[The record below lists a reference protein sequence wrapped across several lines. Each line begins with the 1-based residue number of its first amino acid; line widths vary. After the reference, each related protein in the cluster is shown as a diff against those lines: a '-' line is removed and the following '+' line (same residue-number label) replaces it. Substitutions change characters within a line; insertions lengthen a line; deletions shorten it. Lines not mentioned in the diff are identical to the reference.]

1 MAVEPSRTP
10 AMKEERG
17 RWRAQLSACVF
28 PSVGAMALD
37 QNLKVENISYNV
49 DVLTELHCSPLY

>member
-37 QNLKVENISYNV
+37 QNLKVETFLLMWMQLNMV
-49 DVLTELHCSPLY
+49 

>member
-1 MAVEPSRTP
+1 
-10 AMKEERG
+10 MKEERG

-49 DVLTELHCSPLY
+49 DVLNELHCSPLYR